1 MTLKISQDSNVEGL
15 CKLTIEDDMTIYSIN
30 EIKSAI
36 SHEIELYQKFELDLR
51 GVEEID
57 TAGIQLILALRRELI
72 SKSKELK
79 ISAVSDVVTTL
90 FKSYSINS
98 LFNLGDNV

>member
-51 GVEEID
+51 SVEEID

-72 SKSKELK
+72 SKSKEFK
-79 ISAVSDVVTTL
+79 ISAVSDVVTKL